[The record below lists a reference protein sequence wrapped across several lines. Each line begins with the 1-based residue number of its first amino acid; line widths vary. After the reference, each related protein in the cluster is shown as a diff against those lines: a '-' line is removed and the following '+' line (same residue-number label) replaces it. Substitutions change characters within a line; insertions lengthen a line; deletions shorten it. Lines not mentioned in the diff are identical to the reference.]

1 MKPTR
6 HSSLPALRHRFERR
20 RGFTT
25 PAVAIAMLVTM
36 AGLALILDR
45 LWLDAADLEL
55 TTAAEAAALAAAG
68 ELATDDLMKPNS
80 DISNQLELGRTSA
93 AWIASQNQVAG
104 VPVVLDPNPEG
115 DVRYGRLV
123 VDEQEGKVRFEETAT
138 TPTTAVVTA
147 QRTRRSSNPVSLFVT
162 GVTGQ
167 PFGDVVTR
175 VEASIDNRVCGVRPE
190 EGTPVPA
197 VPLAIWWRDPAG
209 VRLDTWENQIEAR
222 KGPDQLGYDT
232 FNHVVTSGADGIPEI
247 TLRSG
252 PGRGQPSVSS
262 NMLVVDLGTGLND
275 KELGRQFITGWT
287 AADLE
292 TFGGELR
299 LGPGASLSVKA
310 STELRHAD
318 REGLETLIGEP
329 RICLLYSSV
338 ASSGNGQ
345 VQQAICMRLIAIR
358 ILAVRD
364 QGDGSCELI
373 AQPSVVKT
381 KTAIL
386 DVPSPYSTE
395 NVVPVSPYAG
405 SAGSTAAVATGNAS
419 AATTSGNPY
428 IYKLQLTH

>member
-1 MKPTR
+1 MNLTR
-6 HSSLPALRHRFERR
+6 HTPLPALRHRFERR

-25 PAVAIAMLVTM
+25 PAVAIAMLVAM

-68 ELATDDLMKPNS
+68 ELANDDLLKP
-80 DISNQLELGRTSA
+80 DFDFTNQLEVGRTSA

-115 DVRYGRLV
+115 DVRFGRLV
-123 VDEQEGKVRFEETAT
+123 VDEEQGKVRFEETST

-147 QRTRRSSNPVSLFVT
+147 QRTRRSSNPVGLFVT

-175 VEASIDNRVCGVRPE
+175 VEASIDNRVCGVRAE

-197 VPLAIWWRDPAG
+197 FPMAIWWRDPAG
-209 VRLDTWENQIEAR
+209 LRLDTWENQIEAR
-222 KGPDQLGYDT
+222 KGPDQFGYDT
-232 FNHVVTSGADGIPEI
+232 INHVVTTGPDGIPEI
-247 TLRSG
+247 MLRSG
-252 PGRGQPSVSS
+252 PGRGQPAANS
-262 NMLVVDLGTGLND
+262 NLLVVDIGTGLND
-275 KELGRQFITGWT
+275 KELGRQFVTGWT
-287 AADLE
+287 AADLD

-310 STELRHAD
+310 SPELRHAD
-318 REGLETLIGEP
+318 REGLEKLIGEP

-338 ASSGNGQ
+338 VSSGNGQ
-345 VQQAICMRLIAIR
+345 VQQAVCIRLIAVR

-364 QGDGSCELI
+364 QGDGSCELL
-373 AQPSVVKT
+373 AQPSVIKT

-386 DVPSPYSTE
+386 DLPSPYSTE
-395 NVVPVSPYAG
+395 TVVPVSPYAG
-405 SAGSTAAVATGNAS
+405 AAGSTAAFATGSTAA
-419 AATTSGNPY
+419 AATTGNPY
-428 IYKLQLTH
+428 IYKLQLTQ

>member
-6 HSSLPALRHRFERR
+6 YPSLPTPRHRFQRR

-25 PAVAIAMLVTM
+25 PAVALAMLAAM

-68 ELATDDLMKPNS
+68 ELASDDLLKPNT
-80 DISNQLELGRTSA
+80 DFTNQLEVGRTTA

-104 VPVVLDPNPEG
+104 QPVILDPNPEG
-115 DVRYGRLV
+115 DIRFGRLV

-147 QRTRRSSNPVSLFVT
+147 LRTRRSSNPVGLFVT

-167 PFGDVVTR
+167 PFGDVVSR
-175 VEASIDNRVCGVRPE
+175 VEASVDNRVIGVRAE
-190 EGTPVPA
+190 DGTPVPA

-209 VRLDTWENQIEAR
+209 LRADTWETQIEAR
-222 KGPDQLGYDT
+222 KGADLYGYDST
-232 FNHVVTSGADGIPEI
+232 NHIVTSGADGIPEI

-252 PGRGQPSVSS
+252 PGSGQPSINS
-262 NMLVVDLGTGLND
+262 NMLVVDVGTGLND
-275 KELGRQFITGWT
+275 KELGRQFVTGWT
-287 AADLE
+287 ADDLE
-292 TFGGELR
+292 TFGGAIQVN
-299 LGPGASLSVKA
+299 PGSSLSLKA
-310 STELRHAD
+310 SPELRHAD
-318 REGLETLIGEP
+318 REGLETLLGEP

-338 ASSGNGQ
+338 VSSQNGQ
-345 VQQAICMRLIAIR
+345 AQQAICIRLVAIR

-364 QGDGSCELI
+364 QGDGSCELV
-373 AQPSVVKT
+373 AQPCVIKT
-381 KTAIL
+381 KTAML
-386 DVPSPYSTE
+386 DMPSPYSTE
-395 NVVPVSPYAG
+395 TVVPVSPYVG
-405 SAGSTAAVATGNAS
+405 SAGSTSAMATPNTA
-419 AATTSGNPY
+419 AATTVGNPY